1 MNSAMSPTREP
12 SWVLL
17 AVIAV
22 CPFIAM
28 SDTVVDALGISLAM
42 IVMVLIASS
51 LMTLIGKLIPEQAR
65 WIAAVLIVSCTAA
78 AVAIGFDAWLHD
90 LHDRLHVFLAMLVC
104 NPVLL
109 ADIGFRSDR
118 PAHPIRQSFVRS
130 LLAAW
135 ILIGLSIGR
144 ELVGRGSLLHDSSAL
159 IGKQA
164 SELIAFRSDMGFLLA
179 MLAPGAFFAI
189 GIAFA
194 LYQRIART
202 DKE

>member
-1 MNSAMSPTREP
+1 MNDVSLTREP

-28 SDTVVDALGISLAM
+28 SDTVVDALGIGVA
-42 IVMVLIASS
+42 IIAMVLISS
-51 LMTLIGKLIPEQAR
+51 SVMAAIGTLVPQDAR
-65 WIAAVLIVSCTAA
+65 WIAAVFITSSTAA
-78 AVAIGFDAWLHD
+78 AIALGFDAWVHS
-90 LHDRLHVFLAMLVC
+90 LHDRLHIFLAMLVC

-109 ADIGFRSDR
+109 ADLGSSKQR
-118 PAHPIRQSFVRS
+118 PAHLIGRSMIRG

-144 ELVGRGSLLHDSSAL
+144 ELVGRGSLLHDSTRL
-159 IGKQA
+159 FGRKHVF
-164 SELIAFRSDMGFLLA
+164 EFIAFPSDMGFLLA

-194 LYQRIART
+194 LYQRLAR
-202 DKE
+202 DKKE